1 MQAVSKGPNIEQ
13 PAFLTRSVSTRFA
26 LVGTVLVFD
35 DR

>member
-13 PAFLTRSVSTRFA
+13 SAFLTRSVSTRFA
-26 LVGTVLVFD
+26 PVGTVLVFD